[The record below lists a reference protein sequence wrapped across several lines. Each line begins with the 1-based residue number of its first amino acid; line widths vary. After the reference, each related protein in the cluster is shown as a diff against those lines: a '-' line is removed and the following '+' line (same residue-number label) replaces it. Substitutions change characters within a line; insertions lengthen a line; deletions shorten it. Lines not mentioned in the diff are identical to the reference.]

1 MYSGMRLSGGCQPN
15 YQSESPV
22 KKIGIVA
29 KLHHDVAL
37 SALRELCVWL
47 EARGKEIYLDAT
59 TAKLVDRESEYLK
72 SDIPKLADL
81 IVVLGG
87 DGTLLS
93 AARLM
98 VDFEVPLLG
107 VNLGSL
113 GFLTEVPS
121 NEMLSTLE
129 KVFAGDITLEQRLLL
144 KTDVKRN
151 GEMVASSYC
160 LNDVVVSKGTL
171 ARMIRLHIY
180 VDGQFMTGLRADG
193 LIVATPTG
201 STAYCLS
208 AGGPIVYPE
217 SDVIVLTP
225 ISPHVLTNRP
235 VILPFQKKIEIHLVS
250 EEDASM
256 VTFDGQVGFSLR
268 HEDVIEVQAAEKR
281 LNLIVSPQ
289 RNYYDVL
296 RAKLKWGGEL
306 IP

>member
-1 MYSGMRLSGGCQPN
+1 M
-15 YQSESPV
+15 
-22 KKIGIVA
+22 KKIGIIA
-29 KLHHDVAL
+29 KLHHEVAL
-37 SALRELCVWL
+37 TALRELCGWL
-47 EARGKEIYLDAT
+47 EERGKEVYLDAT
-59 TAKLVDRESEYLK
+59 TAKLVERESKYRK
-72 SDIPKLADL
+72 SEIPRLVDL

-121 NEMLSTLE
+121 DEMLSTLE
-129 KVFAGDITLEQRLLL
+129 KVFAGDVEIEKRLLL
-144 KTDVKRN
+144 KAQVVRQ
-151 GEMVASSYC
+151 GEVVASSYC

-171 ARMIRLHIY
+171 ARMIRMHII

-193 LIVATPTG
+193 LIVASPTG
-201 STAYCLS
+201 STAYSLS
-208 AGGPIVYPE
+208 AGGPIVHPE
-217 SDVIVLTP
+217 ADVLVLAP

-235 VILPFQKKIEIHLVS
+235 VILPHTARIEIHLIS
-250 EEDASM
+250 EEEASM

-268 HEDVIEVQAAEKR
+268 SGDVIEVRAAENR
-281 LNLIVSPQ
+281 LNLIVSPE
-289 RNYYDVL
+289 RNYYEVL
-296 RAKLKWGGEL
+296 RTKLKWGGEL

>member
-1 MYSGMRLSGGCQPN
+1 VQ
-15 YQSESPV
+15 
-22 KKIGIVA
+22 KIGVIA
-29 KLHHDVAL
+29 KLHNEKAL
-37 SALRELCVWL
+37 TALKELCTWL
-47 EARGKEIYLDAT
+47 EGQGKEVVLDTT
-59 TAKLVDRESEYLK
+59 TAEMVNRKSVVQK
-72 SDIPKLADL
+72 SDIPGMVDL

-121 NEMLSTLE
+121 DEMISTLE
-129 KVFAGDITLEQRLLL
+129 KVFAGKVDVEKRLLL
-144 KTDVKRN
+144 KTNVTRQ
-151 GEMVASSYC
+151 GETVASSYC

-171 ARMIRLHIY
+171 ARMIRLQIY

-217 SDVIVLTP
+217 NDVIVLAP

-235 VILPFQKKIEIHLVS
+235 VILPGNKKIEIRLVS
-250 EEDASM
+250 EEEASM

-268 HEDVIEVQAAEKR
+268 GGDVIEVEAAEKQ
-281 LNLIVSPQ
+281 LHLLVSPE
-289 RNYYDVL
+289 RNYYEVL
-296 RAKLKWGGEL
+296 RTKLKWGGEL
-306 IP
+306 VD

>member
-1 MYSGMRLSGGCQPN
+1 VQNSG
-15 YQSESPV
+15 
-22 KKIGIVA
+22 IIV
-29 KLHHDVAL
+29 KLHHEVAIT
-37 SALRELCVWL
+37 ALRELCAWL
-47 EARGKEIYLDAT
+47 EERGKEVVLDST
-59 TAKLVDRESEYLK
+59 TANMIGRKSEYRK
-72 SDIPKLADL
+72 SDVPQMVDL

-121 NEMLSTLE
+121 DEMLPTLE
-129 KVFAGDITLEQRLLL
+129 KVFAGDVVLEERLLL
-144 KTDVKRN
+144 KSNVMRQ
-151 GEMVASSYC
+151 GETVASSYC

-208 AGGPIVYPE
+208 AGGPIVHPE
-217 SDVIVLTP
+217 NDVIVLTP

-235 VILPFQKKIEIHLVS
+235 VILPGNQKIEIHLIS
-250 EEDASM
+250 DEDASM

-268 HEDVIEVQAAEKR
+268 SGDVIEVAAAEKR
-281 LNLIVSPQ
+281 LHLLVSPE
-289 RNYYDVL
+289 RNYYEVL
-296 RAKLKWGGEL
+296 RTKLKWGGEL
-306 IP
+306 ID

>member
-1 MYSGMRLSGGCQPN
+1 
-15 YQSESPV
+15 V
-22 KKIGIVA
+22 
-29 KLHHDVAL
+29 
-37 SALRELCVWL
+37 
-47 EARGKEIYLDAT
+47 
-59 TAKLVDRESEYLK
+59 
-72 SDIPKLADL
+72 DL

-107 VNLGSL
+107 INLGSL

-121 NEMLSTLE
+121 DEMIPTLE
-129 KVFAGDITLEQRLLL
+129 RVFADDIDIEKRLLL
-144 KTDVKRN
+144 KASVERH
-151 GEMVASSYC
+151 GEVVASSYC

-171 ARMIRLHIY
+171 ARMIRLHIH

-201 STAYCLS
+201 STAYCMS
-208 AGGPIVYPE
+208 AGGPIVHPRN
-217 SDVIVLTP
+217 DVIVLTP
-225 ISPHVLTNRP
+225 ISPHVLSNRP
-235 VILPFQKKIEIHLVS
+235 VILPGSAKIEIKLIS

-268 HEDVIEVQAAEKR
+268 SGDVINVAAADNR
-281 LNLIVSPQ
+281 LNLIVSPN
-289 RNYYDVL
+289 RNYYEVL
-296 RAKLKWGGEL
+296 RTKLKWGGEL

>member
-1 MYSGMRLSGGCQPN
+1 M
-15 YQSESPV
+15 

-37 SALRELCVWL
+37 TALRDLCAWL
-47 EARGKEIYLDAT
+47 EQKGKEVYLDTT
-59 TAKLVDRESEYLK
+59 TAKLVDRESCYRK
-72 SDIPKLADL
+72 SEIPKLVDL

-93 AARLM
+93 AARTM

-121 NEMLSTLE
+121 DEMLTTLE
-129 KVFAGDITLEQRLLL
+129 QVFAGDITLEKRLLL
-144 KTDVKRN
+144 KTDVLRQ

-208 AGGPIVYPE
+208 AGGPIVNPE

-235 VILPFQKKIEIHLVS
+235 VILPFQKKIEIHLIS
-250 EEDASM
+250 EEESSM

-268 HEDVIEVQAAEKR
+268 SGDVIQVCAAEKR
-281 LNLIVSPQ
+281 LNLIVSPE

-296 RAKLKWGGEL
+296 RSKLKWGGEL